1 MLLSILCSISVNKIL
16 HRRVMEIWNAMVG
29 NVSMLWWR
37 FCFSLFFFCSV
48 CSAVVFNS
56 PTLPITS
63 PPPPQC
69 HHGVFIGMFFLVSSF
84 SKLCL
89 YKSKIEYLQHL
100 YRALKSRAL
109 SVSLAHLDVIS
120 RSHAHTS
127 ISHPL
132 ALFWKVTLLFWPS
145 EVLGIAKFFP
155 SLPLNCLVL
164 IN

>member
-1 MLLSILCSISVNKIL
+1 MQYFSEQNPTSQSYGDLKCYGGQCFDVVMTLLFFFV
-16 HRRVMEIWNAMVG
+16 
-29 NVSMLWWR
+29 
-37 FCFSLFFFCSV
+37 FFCSV

-56 PTLPITS
+56 PTTTHHL
-63 PPPPQC
+63 PPQC

-89 YKSKIEYLQHL
+89 YKSKVEYLQHL

-145 EVLGIAKFFP
+145 EVLRIAKFFP